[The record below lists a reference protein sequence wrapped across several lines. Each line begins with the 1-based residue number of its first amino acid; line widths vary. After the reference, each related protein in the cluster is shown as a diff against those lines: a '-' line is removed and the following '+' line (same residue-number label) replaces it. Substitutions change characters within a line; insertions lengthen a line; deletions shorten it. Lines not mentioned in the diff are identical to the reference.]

1 MQDRPGGLVRAEPE
15 FALDLHRADAVLG
28 GRDQPGGMEPRDE
41 RRLSPMKDR
50 SGRDARLLAAPR
62 AAKLARADVA
72 PPSRVRPAR
81 RALPAVRVLKSE
93 QKVAALL
100 LRREPLPELQRR
112 LRIVLART
120 QSTFPG
126 HRSRI
131 NPAPDLNRISNK
143 KNWSPQQISAW
154 LVMTYPDDD
163 SLRVSPETIY
173 LTLVCA
179 GTRRPQARISQSF
192 ASC

>member
-131 NPAPDLNRISNK
+131 NPAPDLNRISNFRDGVRLDFVMGGGCH
-143 KNWSPQQISAW
+143 NRAVVASA
-154 LVMTYPDDD
+154 PP
-163 SLRVSPETIY
+163 SRNR
-173 LTLVCA
+173 A
-179 GTRRPQARISQSF
+179 
-192 ASC
+192 

>member
-112 LRIVLART
+112 LRIVLAHT
-120 QSTFPG
+120 QSTFPD

-131 NPAPDLNRISNK
+131 NPAPDLNRISNFRDGVRPYREIPPNPRPNSSWLK
-143 KNWSPQQISAW
+143 IS
-154 LVMTYPDDD
+154 
-163 SLRVSPETIY
+163 R
-173 LTLVCA
+173 
-179 GTRRPQARISQSF
+179 
-192 ASC
+192 

>member
-131 NPAPDLNRISNK
+131 NPAPDLNRISNIS
-143 KNWSPQQISAW
+143 NGETCQSPKSDA
-154 LVMTYPDDD
+154 LELP
-163 SLRVSPETIY
+163 RF
-173 LTLVCA
+173 
-179 GTRRPQARISQSF
+179 RRRFPNDLLILA
-192 ASC
+192 